1 MFNTQKEDSA
11 KQARSKSS
19 STHKHSIFLLAA
31 ENEMTYTFEPGG
43 HFILLYFIPSTAIVF
58 CCAIME

>member
-19 STHKHSIFLLAA
+19 STHKHSIILLAA
-31 ENEMTYTFEPGG
+31 ESEMTYTFEPGG
-43 HFILLYFIPSTAIVF
+43 HFIRFAFIPSTAIVL
-58 CCAIME
+58 